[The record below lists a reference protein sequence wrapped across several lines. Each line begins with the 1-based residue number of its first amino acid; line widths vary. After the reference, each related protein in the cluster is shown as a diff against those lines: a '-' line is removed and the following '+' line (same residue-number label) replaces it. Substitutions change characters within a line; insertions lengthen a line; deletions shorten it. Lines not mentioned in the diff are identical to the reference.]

1 MKRLGK
7 VEEVAV
13 MKHAFPY
20 FYGALIGGAIG
31 DALGAPI
38 EFMRFEQV
46 IGILGEHGVSEYI
59 IPPGHKHALVTDDTQ
74 LMLFTAEG
82 LIRSATRA
90 HRKNKERTLEGISI
104 AVFRAYLRWL
114 YTQGLQTARWSRKDY
129 DGWLVKV
136 SRMHAYRE
144 PGVTCL
150 TTLGKG
156 VMGTLDKPVSDSLG
170 CGCVMRVV
178 PVGLVEEK
186 ERVFDVA
193 IRLAAITHGNP
204 TAYLSAGVLAYIIHE
219 IIEDKEIEDAV
230 YAAKLRVS
238 KEQGSER
245 VVEKIDL
252 ALNLAHQGKPS
263 RNQIDRIGNG
273 FDAHE
278 VLARAI
284 YAALSYPNDYLKGV
298 LLGINHSGDSDSIG
312 GITGCILGAYLGAQ
326 KISSDLIEKVELHR
340 EIKELATDLITFYQ
354 EGEEWLKKYPAW

>member
-1 MKRLGK
+1 
-7 VEEVAV
+7 

-20 FYGALIGGAIG
+20 FYGALLGGAIG

-46 IGILGEHGVSEYI
+46 MGILGTEGITDYI

-74 LMLFTAEG
+74 LMMFTAEG

-114 YTQGLQTARWSRKDY
+114 YTQGLQTARWSSKDY

-150 TTLGKG
+150 TALGKG
-156 VMGTLDKPVSDSLG
+156 IMGKLDKPINNSLG

-178 PVGLVEEK
+178 PVGLVEDK

-204 TAYLSAGVLAYIIHE
+204 TAYLSAGTLAYIIRE
-219 IIEDKEIEDAV
+219 IIEDKEIEEAV
-230 YAAKLRVS
+230 QAARVRVS
-238 KEQGSER
+238 KEVGCEDLL
-245 VVEKIDL
+245 EKLDL
-252 ALNLAHQGKPS
+252 AIRLAKEGKPC
-263 RNQIDRIGNG
+263 RDQIEQIGSG
-273 FDAHE
+273 FVAHE
-278 VLARAI
+278 VLAMAI
-284 YAALSYPNDYLKGV
+284 YAALSYPKDYLRGV
-298 LLGINHSGDSDSIG
+298 LLGINHSGDSDSVG
-312 GITGCILGAYLGAQ
+312 GITGCILGCYLGIQSIPIDLAS
-326 KISSDLIEKVELHR
+326 KIELHR
-340 EIKELATDLITFYQ
+340 EIKELATDLLTFYQ
-354 EGEEWLKKYPAW
+354 DGEEWLKKYPAW